1 MSMTKGKVRWWE
13 EGTNPPGRFNFHRV
27 ASDQAPGV
35 RPAPSQILSLSLSL
49 SSSVSFNLAQAL
61 ARPPPNYC
69 LTHTHALTCVHL
81 SNPERRNNGINK
93 IMT

>member
-49 SSSVSFNLAQAL
+49 CLRLSHSILLRLSLAH
-61 ARPPPNYC
+61 PPITASR
-69 LTHTHALTCVHL
+69 THML
-81 SNPERRNNGINK
+81 SRVFICQTLRDAI
-93 IMT
+93 TA